1 MNKKDLRELRKNF
14 SESSD
19 LFTMNHIVTAF
30 VDAEKNIRCQ
40 SSRAYHDIPEE
51 ETDCYW
57 NTLKRVLSGTLGKG
71 LLEYAFPNEAYEE
84 GAPQFLLHQALN
96 TKLEE
101 ESAVSLLLDQIAN
114 QMEYVSTYAILL
126 AHCTY
131 TVFNKTKSDDINPY
145 DSLDYSFL
153 VAAVCPV
160 EVRIDG
166 LIYNEA
172 ENEITRKDEY
182 DRIVAEVPS
191 DGFLYPTF
199 TGRGPDVNHVL
210 YYARKPKDINVSLI
224 EQVLGC
230 KFTCTAQEEKEQFQ
244 TMMQEIVGE
253 ELSYETI
260 TAINQR
266 IQDIAE
272 ETQLDVDI
280 PVIDDIQMRDIL
292 LDSGVSQEKAEE
304 MQNVYR
310 EKVQNHPLSACNLAE
325 KKTVITAPGITVQI
339 KKDAT
344 GNVHTQNI
352 DGHRYL
358 MIDLDDPNIE
368 VNGLA
373 VQIAEANLPQTEEA
387 LLERLAEKET
397 AVEEPEETAASET
410 ELSAADT
417 EDTQLE
423 SATDAIPDE
432 NLPSEE
438 DFLQAAGIADD
449 THSDSTPF

>member
-14 SESSD
+14 SEASD
-19 LFTMNHIVTAF
+19 LFTMNHVVTAF

-40 SSRAYHDIPEE
+40 NSRAYHDIPEE

-71 LLEYAFPNEAYEE
+71 LLEYAFPNAAYEE

-96 TKLEE
+96 SKLEE
-101 ESAVSLLLDQIAN
+101 ESAVALLLDQIAN

-160 EVRIDG
+160 ELRIDG
-166 LIYNEA
+166 LIYNEVQ
-172 ENEITRKDEY
+172 NEITRKEDY

-191 DGFLYPTF
+191 DGFIYPTF

-210 YYARKPKDINVSLI
+210 CYARKPKEINVSLI

-230 KFTCTAQEEKEQFQ
+230 TFTCTAQEEKEQFQ
-244 TMMQEIVGE
+244 AMMQEIVGE

-260 TAINQR
+260 TAVNQR

-272 ETQLDVDI
+272 ETQLDVDM

-344 GNVHTQNI
+344 SSVHTQNI

-373 VQIAEANLPQTEEA
+373 VQIAETNLPQTEEA
-387 LLERLAEKET
+387 LLERLSEKET
-397 AVEEPEETAASET
+397 TEEKPVEEVILETETLASDTETIQSESET
-410 ELSAADT
+410 DGL
-417 EDTQLE
+417 
-423 SATDAIPDE
+423 PDE
-432 NLPSEE
+432 TLPSEE
-438 DFLQAAGIADD
+438 DFLQAAAVTDDIPAD
-449 THSDSTPF
+449 SIPF